1 MPGQTARALVATT
14 AIGCCGRMSAF
25 DPLRTSGPTLVCLGT
40 MASSLDQKLIGS
52 WLKVASELGVRVIAP
67 YMMRAPDG
75 SDIECEAYV
84 PDFGSPSG
92 AVVLS
97 GKTERRERARLKSLS
112 ASGTPSTPE
121 AHASALRIGNGSGL
135 QEARPAGTDRRALG
149 SATHGRPN
157 QFALGPLPPIADISA
172 VCETFRRG
180 SYSRHRWVHSRLV
193 AERLFV

>member
-1 MPGQTARALVATT
+1 
-14 AIGCCGRMSAF
+14 
-25 DPLRTSGPTLVCLGT
+25 

-97 GKTERRERARLKSLS
+97 GKTERRERARLKSL
-112 ASGTPSTPE
+112 
-121 AHASALRIGNGSGL
+121 IGVWHSIDARGSRECLEDWEWFG
-135 QEARPAGTDRRALG
+135 PPG
-149 SATHGRPN
+149 SAPSWYRPK
-157 QFALGPLPPIADISA
+157 SA
-172 VCETFRRG
+172 WKRNTR
-180 SYSRHRWVHSRLV
+180 
-193 AERLFV
+193 AP